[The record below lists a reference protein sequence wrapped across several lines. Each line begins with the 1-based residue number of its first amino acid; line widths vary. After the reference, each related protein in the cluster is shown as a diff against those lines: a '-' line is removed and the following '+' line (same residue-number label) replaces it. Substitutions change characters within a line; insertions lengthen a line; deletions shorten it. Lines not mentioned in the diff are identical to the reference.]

1 MSSNLFGSMVRGF
14 GFTLGRTAAT
24 SLVNGLS
31 RQSRRSY
38 DTQETY
44 VPPSPYK
51 TGGIQKLFIV
61 VGWLWSSAYAIKQY
75 TTYPKDSSE
84 YDFWVGTGLFCMVL
98 GWLPIWLF
106 FRTFNYI
113 TISSK
118 VKEEQE
124 QQSIIV
130 EQRNTELQRQEKERL
145 DLIEKK
151 KNNLRISIT
160 EMLTDLKEYP
170 FVNFNL
176 TSEGGSYDWNKSKH
190 TATLEEMERIYVPL
204 FSATKMLKEY
214 KEKGYD
220 NDTICN
226 IYNEELWLGMTEE
239 HMKDMKGE
247 PTKTEKETLRD
258 GSIRTKHI
266 YGNKT
271 SGDVLVFENDK
282 LVSFKDR

>member
-31 RQSRRSY
+31 KQSRRSY
-38 DTQETY
+38 DTNQTY
-44 VPPSPYK
+44 TPPSPYK
-51 TGGIQKLFIV
+51 TGGIQKLLII
-61 VGWLWSSAYAIKQY
+61 VGWLLSFGYCVKTANTFPQHSENYSNWGSLGAI
-75 TTYPKDSSE
+75 
-84 YDFWVGTGLFCMVL
+84 CMAL

-106 FRTFNYI
+106 FRMFNYI

-118 VKEEQE
+118 VKKEQEEQVV
-124 QQSIIV
+124 IM
-130 EQRNTELQRQEKERL
+130 EQRNTELQRQENERL
-145 DLIEKK
+145 ILEQKK
-151 KNNLRISIT
+151 KNNLKTSIT
-160 EMLTDLKEYP
+160 EMLEDLKEYP

-176 TSEGGSYDWNKSKH
+176 TSDGGSYDWNKSKN
-190 TATLEEMERIYVPL
+190 TATLEQLERIYVPL
-204 FSATKMLKEY
+204 FSVTKMLKEY

>member
-24 SLVNGLS
+24 SLVKGLS
-31 RQSRRSY
+31 RQSRGSY
-38 DTQETY
+38 DTNETY
-44 VPPSPYK
+44 TPPSPYK
-51 TGGIQKLFIV
+51 TGGIQKLFII
-61 VGWLWSSAYAIKQY
+61 VGWLWSVGYCIKIANTFPQ
-75 TTYPKDSSE
+75 PSE
-84 YDFWVGTGLFCMVL
+84 DYSNWGASGAVCLAL

-106 FRTFNYI
+106 FRTFNYL

-124 QQSIIV
+124 QQSIIM

-160 EMLTDLKEYP
+160 QMLTDLKEYP
-170 FVNFNL
+170 FVNLNL
-176 TSEGGSYDWNKSKH
+176 TSDGGSYDWNVSKH